1 MVKKKALKF
10 WKRLTRREITEDYL
24 SKNNNVL
31 IEHLIS
37 LIGSKSE
44 LKKLYVQIFKKAYI
58 GRNRSTEVA
67 RSFIQECRIAKL
79 LLSHHKYC
87 SSAHVKLRRPFSTL
101 GLKYMGIPVSS

>member
-24 SKNNNVL
+24 SKNNNIL

-44 LKKLYVQIFKKAYI
+44 LKKLYVQIFKLGVRVPGSTSTALQPMSSFVGPSALWASNTWVFLYL
-58 GRNRSTEVA
+58 RS
-67 RSFIQECRIAKL
+67 I
-79 LLSHHKYC
+79 
-87 SSAHVKLRRPFSTL
+87 
-101 GLKYMGIPVSS
+101 